1 MHPQGSDLHRV
12 APVAGGGDP
21 AGRGGNSTGSPRAL
35 HPLLPLS
42 NSAPSAANCAAHRRG
57 YPRALTGSNPG
68 AGGGGGGGGHCARA
82 AAHLPRPHLAGP
94 APARAKGTGGGL
106 VQPFSIWRSQRTRQS
121 SRQPPRDPQPDLHL
135 RAGVSGRLAGT
146 AQTAPWAQGVQSQH
160 GTMLG
165 KGWVLTPY

>member
-12 APVAGGGDP
+12 APVRGGGDP
-21 AGRGGNSTGSPRAL
+21 AGPGSSSARTPRAL

-82 AAHLPRPHLAGP
+82 AARTFPAGTCRVRTC
-94 APARAKGTGGGL
+94 PARAWPG
-106 VQPFSIWRSQRTRQS
+106 R
-121 SRQPPRDPQPDLHL
+121 HL
-135 RAGVSGRLAGT
+135 RALRAPAVVLSNHSAFGVPNEHESPPDSLHETR
-146 AQTAPWAQGVQSQH
+146 SQI
-160 GTMLG
+160 
-165 KGWVLTPY
+165 YI